1 MTALKWLSRPK
12 PEQRLGYSQGSATT
26 LNLLPVAPGMVARSD
41 AAMAF
46 LRMAAAAAAAGVQ
59 LTLNSAFRSMEEQE
73 ELYQRYLNQGG
84 ALAARPGY
92 SNHQGGIAF
101 DIATGGL
108 NTPTYAWLAAN
119 AARHGFI
126 RTVPSEP
133 WHWEFRP
140 GEKGVST

>member
-1 MTALKWLSRPK
+1 MGALKLLSRPR
-12 PEQRLGYSQGSATT
+12 PQQRRGYSQGSASTI
-26 LNLLPVAPGMVARSD
+26 NLLPVAPGMVARSD
-41 AAMAF
+41 AAIAF
-46 LRMAAAAAAAGVQ
+46 LRMAAAAAATGVQ
-59 LTLNSAFRSMEEQE
+59 LKLNSAFRSMEQQQ
-73 ELYQRYLNQGG
+73 ELYQRYLNKSG
-84 ALAARPGY
+84 ALAARPGF

-119 AARHGFI
+119 AARYGFV

-140 GEKGVST
+140 GEAKES